1 MSVRFHFQEMG
12 HYELE
17 KRMAKKLLEISAEI
31 VQSQVANAQMSAEE
45 IVSSLKLVFNA
56 LQEIQRSE
64 VEGIVSD
71 VDDQEELAAPEERDF
86 EKKVNPRDSI
96 QEEKII
102 CLECGTE
109 MRQLTAK
116 HLGSHELTPREYKRK
131 WGFPLTQ
138 SLSAK
143 ALSKARSKAA
153 RKRGLPE
160 NLRKFQEERKQ
171 RKMESSAPEE
181 SFAEEVP
188 TTGRQTRR
196 RREE

>member
-1 MSVRFHFQEMG
+1 MG
-12 HYELE
+12 QFELE

-31 VQSQVANAQMSAEE
+31 VQSQVANAQMSSEE

-56 LQEIQRSE
+56 LQEMQRSE
-64 VEGIVSD
+64 AEGISFEVEE
-71 VDDQEELAAPEERDF
+71 QEEFAAPDERAP
-86 EKKVNPRDSI
+86 ERRINPKDSI

-116 HLGSHELTPREYKRK
+116 HLGSHGLTPRDYKRK

-171 RKMESSAPEE
+171 RKMEASA
-181 SFAEEVP
+181 AEEGPDRGVAEEAVAS
-188 TTGRQTRR
+188 GRQSRR

>member
-1 MSVRFHFQEMG
+1 MG
-12 HYELE
+12 QFELE

-45 IVSSLKLVFNA
+45 IASSLKLVFNA

-64 VEGIVSD
+64 VEGISSEVE
-71 VDDQEELAAPEERDF
+71 DQEEFTVPEERSP
-86 EKKVNPRDSI
+86 ERRVNPKDSI

-116 HLGSHELTPREYKRK
+116 HLGSHDLSPREYKRK

-171 RKMESSAPEE
+171 RKLDASASEE
-181 SFAEEVP
+181 ISGRGVAEETPP
-188 TTGRQTRR
+188 TTSRQTRR